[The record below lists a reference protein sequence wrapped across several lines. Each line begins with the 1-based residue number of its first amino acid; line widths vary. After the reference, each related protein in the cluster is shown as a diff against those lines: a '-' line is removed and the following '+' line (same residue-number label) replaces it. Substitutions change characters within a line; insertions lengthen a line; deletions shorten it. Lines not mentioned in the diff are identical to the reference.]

1 MKPIYILSSLLAM
14 FFIACSNNEYSLV
27 NSTYE
32 GMVVN
37 SITTKPFPGIYVV
50 VTNGQNTR
58 SSVTTD
64 MNGKFHLLID
74 LDGLSND
81 YYILIGNSNTE
92 KKKIAITGV
101 GKKENDLGIIEITPA
116 TKPEVKF
123 QNIFIFNH
131 STLQLTGEIEYDG
144 LSTISEAG
152 FYYGNSEVIT
162 DKSLKIIA
170 SITDNTFSANL
181 KEQELKSATTY
192 YFIPYAVNSEGT
204 GYGTARKYTSSESTP
219 VLSWNDYIESASSIT
234 VSAMIDNN
242 GGAPITEYGFCWDL
256 DGNPSLDSNT
266 KVFEANGDVTY
277 FSYTI
282 EDLHPNTTYYI
293 RPFAKN
299 GRDGLGYGNIIRL
312 TTLNGLPCVLT
323 GKATA
328 TNNSIIMWGN
338 VASSGGFKINRNGI
352 CLSGS
357 PTPSINDIVIES
369 TPQVGEFF
377 VSYQNAYDGARYYY
391 RAFAENENGLV
402 YGSIK
407 EVITQVLATFRVVN
421 ENGAKISNSVVYL
434 DGSKFDCNADG
445 ILNIIL
451 PPGLY
456 RCYAKA
462 SGYDRSTPKDIAIT
476 HNNKDFTLMVQSI
489 KE

>member
-1 MKPIYILSSLLAM
+1 MKPIYILLSLLTI
-14 FFIACSNNEYSLV
+14 FFVSCA
-27 NSTYE
+27 NSEDSPVTPAYE
-32 GMVVN
+32 GVVIN
-37 SITTKPFPGIYVV
+37 SITTEPFPGISVV

-58 SSVTTD
+58 LSVTTD
-64 MNGKFHLLID
+64 MNGKFHFALD

-92 KKKIAITGV
+92 KKKFAITGV
-101 GKKENDLGIIEITPA
+101 GKVENDLGIIEITPA

-123 QNIFIFNH
+123 QNISIVNY
-131 STLQLTGEIEYDG
+131 STLQLTGEIESDG

-152 FYYGNSEVIT
+152 FYYGNTEGIT
-162 DKSLKIIA
+162 DKSIKIIA
-170 SITDNTFSANL
+170 SIKDKTFTASLNEL
-181 KEQELKSATTY
+181 ELKSATTY
-192 YFIPYAVNSEGT
+192 YFIPYAVNGEGT
-204 GYGTARKYTSSESTP
+204 GYGPARKYISSESTP
-219 VLSWNDYIESASSIT
+219 VLSWNNHIESASSIT
-234 VSAMIDNN
+234 VNAMINNN

-256 DGNPSLDSNT
+256 DGTPSLDSNI
-266 KVFEANGDVTY
+266 KVFDTNGDVTY

-282 EDLHPNTTYYI
+282 EGLHPNTTYYI

-299 GRDGLGYGNIIRL
+299 SRDGLGYGDIISL
-312 TTLNGLPCVLT
+312 TTLKGLPSVLT

-328 TNNSIIMWGN
+328 TYNSITMWGN
-338 VASSGGFKINRNGI
+338 VSSSGGFQIIRNGI

-402 YGSIK
+402 YGSIN
-407 EVITQVLATFRVVN
+407 EVVTQVLATFRVVN
-421 ENGAKISNSVVYL
+421 ENGAKVSNSVVYI
-434 DGSKFDCNADG
+434 DGSKYDCNEDG
-445 ILNIIL
+445 ILNIIM
-451 PPGLY
+451 PPGSY

-462 SGYDRSTPKDIAIT
+462 PGYERSTPKDLAIT
-476 HNNKDFTLMVQSI
+476 RNNKEFTLIVQSI
-489 KE
+489 TE